1 MSALSVKT
9 GFLRRNVGACV
20 IKSGAVCAICSLA
33 PAGHSAH
40 VLRVWP
46 AACPCAPLIFDR
58 SCRLPRS
65 SFCPAGR
72 YCLAPRRLY
81 LIRFYRTVNAIRLL
95 GHKKWALEI
104 LDQRE
109 VFVGLHVRCPPI
121 PAECGPARRRYII
134 ISARYTGNAHYICT
148 AVLGSAKPPAA
159 RVPHIT

>member
-1 MSALSVKT
+1 MFTSASWP
-9 GFLRRNVGACV
+9 LRRTCARMTCV
-20 IKSGAVCAICSLA
+20 SVCAAA
-33 PAGHSAH
+33 PTH
-40 VLRVWP
+40 R
-46 AACPCAPLIFDR
+46 APLIFDR
-58 SCRLPRS
+58 SCRLRS
-65 SFCPAGR
+65 SFCPAAR

-148 AVLGSAKPPAA
+148 AVLGSAEPPAA
-159 RVPHIT
+159 CVAASTNITQQSTVL

>member
-1 MSALSVKT
+1 MFASASWPL
-9 GFLRRNVGACV
+9 
-20 IKSGAVCAICSLA
+20 
-33 PAGHSAH
+33 HSAAH
-40 VLRVWP
+40 MCC
-46 AACPCAPLIFDR
+46 AARMTCCVSVSVCCAPLIFDR

-148 AVLGSAKPPAA
+148 AVLGSAKPPAEY
-159 RVPHIT
+159 RLR